1 MTRDEAKKLI
11 MVITSSY
18 PNFKPADMSM
28 TVDVW
33 ANMLSEYEYDK
44 CAMALKT
51 YIMSDTSG
59 FAPSIGQLIGK
70 MNVVDEMSEMTG
82 LEAWGYV
89 SRALRDSTYHAQ
101 ERFDEL
107 PPLVKKAVGSPDNLR
122 AWGMDEGYN
131 ENVAQSQ
138 FIKSYNTLLERK
150 KEINRMPVEVRAM
163 IEQTS
168 QKLIGEKND

>member
-1 MTRDEAKKLI
+1 MTREEVKKLI
-11 MVITSSY
+11 MIITSSY

-33 ANMLSEYEYDK
+33 ASMLSEYEYNQ
-44 CAMALKT
+44 AAIALKT
-51 YIMSDTSG
+51 YIVSDTSG
-59 FAPSIGQLIGK
+59 FAPSIGQIIGK

-82 LEAWGYV
+82 LEAWSYV
-89 SRALRDSTYHAQ
+89 SRALRDSTYHAK

-138 FIKSYNTLLERK
+138 FIKIYNTVVERK
-150 KEINRMPVEVRAM
+150 HEFNRMPLEVRNL
-163 IEQTS
+163 IEQSTM
-168 QKLIGEKND
+168 KMIGG

>member
-1 MTRDEAKKLI
+1 MTRDETKKLVMI
-11 MVITSSY
+11 IASSY

-33 ANMLSEYEYDK
+33 ANMLAEYEYEK
-44 CAMALKT
+44 CALALKT
-51 YIMSDTSG
+51 YIMSDISG

-70 MNVVDEMSEMTG
+70 MNVADEMTEMTG
-82 LEAWGYV
+82 LEAWSYV

-101 ERFDEL
+101 ERFDAL

-138 FIKSYNTLLERK
+138 FIKIYNTVVERK
-150 KEINRMPVEVRAM
+150 HEMNRMPVEVRNL

-168 QKLIGEKND
+168 QKMIEG